1 MKPSQ
6 TLFQKSFRYILPRKC
21 AITSEKMRHNFRG
34 NAPYLPRKC
43 AANVN
48 GFNNSDFWNFKP

>member
-21 AITSEKMRHNFRG
+21 AITSEKMRHIFRE
-34 NAPYLPRKC
+34 NALQMLMDLTIPIFGTLSLKE
-43 AANVN
+43 
-48 GFNNSDFWNFKP
+48 